1 MDNLEMD
8 YLKRAVEVLEQGYLS
23 SMEKAKILQVV
34 SEITGRAADK
44 IRQELVDQVELRLY
58 NQHTV

>member
-1 MDNLEMD
+1 MTELEMD
-8 YLKRAVEVLEQGYLS
+8 YLKRAVEVLEAGYLS
-23 SMEKAKILQVV
+23 NMERAKVLQVV

>member
-1 MDNLEMD
+1 MTELEMD

-23 SMEKAKILQVV
+23 SMQKAKILQVV

>member
-1 MDNLEMD
+1 MTELEMD
-8 YLKRAVEVLEQGYLS
+8 YLKRAVEVLEAGYLS
-23 SMEKAKILQVV
+23 NMERAKVLQVV
-34 SEITGRAADK
+34 SEITGRAAVK

>member
-1 MDNLEMD
+1 MTELEMD

>member
-8 YLKRAVEVLEQGYLS
+8 YLKRAVEVLDQGYLS
-23 SMEKAKILQVV
+23 SMERAKVLQVV